1 MAQFDTY
8 QAQNLIEKSIGLM
21 VYEDRDDLIELLR
34 QNGVNVNDSVSN
46 DDLLTMTYVAIGKSN
61 QFKRDLAQ
69 YLERESRDE
78 DSLNYVSEGFFNQD
92 GKPSKREK
100 RIQKSTEKRKART
113 TEFNPTG
120 KSKAGQAVAE
130 IGTKENIQAAIN
142 TGLGILSQKL
152 TSKADRD
159 SINAATNLSVQRSNQ
174 AIVEAQAADR
184 KASAKRK
191 WVVPVVIGVS
201 VLAIAAGIF
210 FYMRRN
216 KAK

>member
-1 MAQFDTY
+1 MAQIDTY
-8 QAQNLIEKSIGLM
+8 QAQNLIEKAIGLM
-21 VYEDRDDLIELLR
+21 VYDDRDSLIELLR

-78 DSLNYVSEGFFNQD
+78 NELNYVDEGFFNGD
-92 GKPSKREK
+92 GKPSKRDL
-100 RIQKSTEKRKART
+100 RIKKATDKRKLRV
-113 TEFNPTG
+113 TELNPTG

-142 TGLGILSQKL
+142 AGLNILSQKL
-152 TSKADRD
+152 TSRADRD

-174 AIVEAQAADR
+174 AILEAEAADK
-184 KASAKRK
+184 KATAKRK

-210 FYMRRN
+210 FYMRKN
-216 KAK
+216 KAQ